1 MTTPVSRRMVE
12 VSGTEALWL
21 LEGAAQG
28 RLVYVQREST
38 VIRPGVHL
46 LQHGHLIVRTPAQ
59 ATALSGRTAL
69 TYQAD
74 EIRVAGGIGW
84 TVTATG
90 PAEVITDPDEAA
102 HYRRTLPGWVHGPHD
117 TLVRIR
123 PQTVTGFRL
132 AHQEAR

>member
-1 MTTPVSRRMVE
+1 MSTPVSRRMVE

-28 RLVYVQREST
+28 RLVYVQRET
-38 VIRPGVHL
+38 AVVRPAVHL
-46 LQHGHLIVRTPAQ
+46 LQYGRLIVRTPAQ
-59 ATALSGRTAL
+59 ASAVTGRTTL
-69 TYQAD
+69 TYHAD
-74 EIRVAGGIGW
+74 EIRVAGGTGW

-90 PAEVITDPDEAA
+90 PAEIITDPNEAA

-117 TLVRIR
+117 SLVRIH

-132 AHQEAR
+132 AHETA

>member
-1 MTTPVSRRMVE
+1 MTVPVSRRMVA

-21 LEGAAQG
+21 LEGAAQR
-28 RLVYVQREST
+28 RLVYVQRESA
-38 VIRPGVHL
+38 VVRPAVHL
-46 LQHGHLIVRTPAQ
+46 LQYGQLVVRTPAQ
-59 ATALSGRTAL
+59 ATALSGRAVL
-69 TYQAD
+69 TYHAD

-132 AHQEAR
+132 AHEGA

>member
-28 RLVYVQREST
+28 RLVYIQRESS
-38 VIRPGVHL
+38 VIRPAVHL
-46 LQHGHLIVRTPAQ
+46 LQYGRLIVRTPAQ
-59 ATALSGRTAL
+59 ATALSDRATL
-69 TYQAD
+69 TYHAD
-74 EIRVAGGIGW
+74 EIRVAGGTGW

-90 PAEVITDPDEAA
+90 PAEVITDADEAA

-117 TLVRIR
+117 TLLRIR

-132 AHQEAR
+132 AHEEA